1 MGNMS
6 NELLWLVVLLANF
19 VLILVVYRG
28 FGAIGLYAWTV
39 LAVVIANTQVV
50 KTVEL
55 FGLTATLGNIA
66 YAGSFLVT
74 DILSENYGPRAAR
87 RAVYF
92 GFLAIIA
99 FTVLMNLALL
109 FSPSPE
115 DFAHESMVTLFGFL
129 PRIAAAS
136 LVAYAVSQ
144 LHDVW
149 AYAFWRRV
157 FPGDRTIWVRNNLST
172 LVSQLVDSLV
182 FTLAA
187 FAGVFP
193 LSILLEIL
201 LTTYVLKVMVAAADT
216 PLVYLA
222 ARWYRRGVVRE
233 VDFEAP

>member
-1 MGNMS
+1 MSTVS
-6 NELLWLVVLLANF
+6 NELFWLALLLANF
-19 VLILVVYRG
+19 LLILVVYRW
-28 FGAIGLYAWTV
+28 FGATGLYAWTV
-39 LAVVIANTQVV
+39 LAVIVANIQVV
-50 KTVEL
+50 KTIEL

-74 DILSENYGPRAAR
+74 DILSENYGSRAAR
-87 RAVYF
+87 RAVSF
-92 GFLAIIA
+92 GFLAIIG

-109 FSPSPE
+109 FTPSAQ
-115 DFAHESMVTLFGFL
+115 DFAHGSMVTIFSFL

-149 AYAFWRRV
+149 AYAFWRKI

-172 LVSQLVDSLV
+172 LVSQLLDSLV

-193 LSILLEIL
+193 PGILLEIL
-201 LTTYVLKVMVAAADT
+201 LTTYVLKVIVAAADT

-222 ARWYRRGVVRE
+222 ARWYRHGVVRE
-233 VDFEAP
+233 VDVEAP